1 MKAII
6 FGASGQDGF
15 YLHQLLKHKNVETVC
30 VSRSVDDRRN
40 AGCQPAFLRSE
51 DTQASSLRS
60 DGTVGDVADW
70 NFVENLTKTHQPDFV
85 FHLAANS
92 TTRHEALFDN
102 HAAIST
108 GTINILE
115 AVNRHSRHTKVFLSG
130 SAMQFE
136 NNNTPIDESTP
147 FAPLSPYAVSRI
159 QSVYAGRYFRSLGL
173 KVYVGY
179 FFNHDSPR
187 RPLNHLNQKIAT
199 VAKNI
204 SKGIDERIEIGD
216 VTVEKEFNYA
226 GDTVEAVWTLVN
238 QDEVFEAV
246 IGSSEAHSIEEWLEL
261 CFISVNKNWR
271 DHVVKKKDFTPE
283 YKILVSN
290 PKLIKSLGWQPK
302 VDIKGLAKI
311 MMEE

>member
-15 YLHQLLKHKNVETVC
+15 YLRQLLQRENVEAVC
-30 VSRSVDDRRN
+30 ASRS
-40 AGCQPAFLRSE
+40 G
-51 DTQASSLRS
+51 
-60 DGTVGDVADW
+60 DGVIGDVADW
-70 NFVENLTKTHQPDFV
+70 DFVEQLIKAHTPDLV

-115 AVNRHSRHTKVFLSG
+115 GVYRHSRHSKVFLSG

-136 NNNTPIDESTP
+136 NNGTPIDENTP

-159 QSVYAGRYFRSLGL
+159 QSVYAGRYFRSLGV
-173 KVYVGY
+173 KVYIGY

-187 RPLNHLNQKIAT
+187 RSLAHINQRIAT
-199 VAKNI
+199 AAKNI
-204 SKGIDERIEIGD
+204 SKGRYEQIEIGD
-216 VTVEKEFNYA
+216 VTVKKEFNFA
-226 GDTVEAVWTLVN
+226 GDIIKAVWKLVN
-238 QDEVFEAV
+238 QDEILEAV
-246 IGSSEAHSIEEWLEL
+246 IGSGEAYTIEEWLEL
-261 CFISVNKNWR
+261 CFTSVNKNWR
-271 DHVVKKKDFTPE
+271 DHVVVRKDFEPE

-290 PKLIKSLGWQPK
+290 PALIKSLGWQPK
-302 VDIKGLAKI
+302 VNIKELARM
-311 MMEE
+311 MMEDQ